1 VSASHVLPHAEVD
14 VPKAGSTERK
24 NALRLVTRLV
34 KSLSLSIVSLS
45 ADAQMVNTETER
57 P

>member
-1 VSASHVLPHAEVD
+1 VD
-14 VPKAGSTERK
+14 VLKAGSTERK